1 MESFLKQL
9 PHWTPAIDKGL
20 RKRGFTNILQL
31 NFLNEEQ
38 LKETLNEVYA
48 AYSEDHSH
56 LITPLDDDG
65 VEGGGSNNSK
75 KKPKKKDPLED
86 ILPPRSLANPQE
98 VAQMAEDAEA
108 CIRMYPFIK
117 MAWCARTFDETE
129 IYNDDIVKVQC
140 IRYLSVSNLFGGP
153 VRGKVFL

>member
-31 NFLNEEQ
+31 NFLNEED
-38 LKETLNEVYA
+38 LKKTLNEVYA
-48 AYSEDHSH
+48 EYSEDHSH

-65 VEGGGSNNSK
+65 EEGAGTTNGK
-75 KKPKKKDPLED
+75 KKSKAKDPMAD
-86 ILPPRSLANPQE
+86 ILPPGSLANPQE

-108 CIRMYPFIK
+108 CIRMYPFVR
-117 MAWCARTFDETE
+117 MSWCARTFDETE
-129 IYNDDIVKVQC
+129 IYNEDIVKV
-140 IRYLSVSNLFGGP
+140 
-153 VRGKVFL
+153 